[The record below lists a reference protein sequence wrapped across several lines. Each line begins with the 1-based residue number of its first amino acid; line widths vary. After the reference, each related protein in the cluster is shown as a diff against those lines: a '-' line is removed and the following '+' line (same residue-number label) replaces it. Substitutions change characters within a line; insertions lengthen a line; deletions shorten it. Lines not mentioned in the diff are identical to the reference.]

1 MMIALHKN
9 ATTAPAVRAQIQQS
23 SASESELAARYGI
36 SRTTVQR
43 WKDRDSVEDRSHTP
57 HRLQTTLN
65 AGQEELVVYLRK
77 QLHMPLDDLLSVVRE
92 FIYPTMG
99 RSSLHRLLVRRGI
112 DKLPK
117 PSPESSP
124 AKPFKAYEPGYV
136 HIDVKYLPQMAD
148 EPSRGYVFVAI
159 DRATRWVF
167 IGIKRGKTAAAARSF
182 LNEVAEAAPFVIK
195 TILTDNGKEFTD
207 RLFGGRAKE
216 ASGEHEF
223 DLLCESLGIKH
234 RLTKPRT
241 PRTNGMVERFNGRL
255 EQVLQTHR
263 FNSAEGLSKTLH
275 RYVWLY
281 NQHLPQKA
289 LNHET
294 PLMALKRWQESH
306 PHLFKKRVANHP
318 GPDSYRPARAALH
331 PGVGVLLLTH
341 VNDRTGAMHDRVAA
355 SAAAHAIGAL
365 TAWGLARSAGAVPVD
380 LRGSNADFAV
390 GCGSRYLNGGLGS
403 PAVVLVNPQHVDR
416 CEQPLSGW

>member
-1 MMIALHKN
+1 MMITLHKN
-9 ATTAPAVRAQIQQS
+9 ATTTPAVRAHIQQS
-23 SASESELAARYGI
+23 SGTDGELAAQFGI

-43 WKDRDSVEDRSHTP
+43 WKHRDSVADRSHTP

-65 AGQEELVVYLRK
+65 AGQEELVVYLRS
-77 QLHMPLDDLLSVVRE
+77 QLRLPLDDLLSVVRE
-92 FIYPTMG
+92 FIHPTMG
-99 RSSLHRLLVRRGI
+99 RSSLHRLLVRRGV

-167 IGIKRGKTAAAARSF
+167 IAIKRRKTAAAARSF
-182 LNEVAEAAPFVIK
+182 LNEVSKAAPFVIH
-195 TILTDNGKEFTD
+195 TVLTDNGKEFTD
-207 RLFGGRAKE
+207 RLFGSRAKE
-216 ASGEHEF
+216 ASGDHEF
-223 DLLCESLGIKH
+223 DLLCDSLGIEH

-263 FNSAEGLSKTLH
+263 FNSAEDLSKTLH

-289 LNHET
+289 LNHQT
-294 PLMALKRWQESH
+294 PVAAMKKWQESH

-318 GPDSYRPARAALH
+318 GPDRYSASF
-331 PGVGVLLLTH
+331 LL
-341 VNDRTGAMHDRVAA
+341 RMSA
-355 SAAAHAIGAL
+355 S
-365 TAWGLARSAGAVPVD
+365 D
-380 LRGSNADFAV
+380 LSFK
-390 GCGSRYLNGGLGS
+390 
-403 PAVVLVNPQHVDR
+403 
-416 CEQPLSGW
+416 

>member
-1 MMIALHKN
+1 MMITLHKN
-9 ATTAPAVRAQIQQS
+9 ATTTPAVRAQIQQS
-23 SASESELAARYGI
+23 SGTDGELAAQFGI

-43 WKDRDSVEDRSHTP
+43 WKHRDSVADRSHTP

-65 AGQEELVVYLRK
+65 AGQEELVVYLRS
-77 QLHMPLDDLLSVVRE
+77 QLRLPLDDLLSVVRE
-92 FIYPTMG
+92 FIHPTMG
-99 RSSLHRLLVRRGI
+99 RSSLHRLLVRRGV

-167 IGIKRGKTAAAARSF
+167 IAIKRRKTAAAARSF
-182 LNEVAEAAPFVIK
+182 LNEVSKAAPFVIQ
-195 TILTDNGKEFTD
+195 TVLTDNGKEFTD
-207 RLFGGRAKE
+207 RLFGSRAKE
-216 ASGEHEF
+216 ASGDHEF
-223 DLLCESLGIKH
+223 DLLCDSLGIEH

-263 FNSAEGLSKTLH
+263 FNSAEDLSKTLH

-289 LNHET
+289 LNHQT
-294 PLMALKRWQESH
+294 PVAAMKKWQESH

-318 GPDSYRPARAALH
+318 GPDTYLDTSLRRFISQFL
-331 PGVGVLLLTH
+331 
-341 VNDRTGAMHDRVAA
+341 
-355 SAAAHAIGAL
+355 AAAG
-365 TAWGLARSAGAVPVD
+365 
-380 LRGSNADFAV
+380 
-390 GCGSRYLNGGLGS
+390 
-403 PAVVLVNPQHVDR
+403 
-416 CEQPLSGW
+416 